1 VIEQKNKPSQVRR
14 PARPHGPKPGSSH
27 GPTGPGQ
34 VGPHR
39 AGPGRAHHAP
49 RQNRPEPTEYH
60 EGRQANSQ
68 ARHSAGGH
76 AEQGPQAQQAGPRD
90 PNKKDMKKLQRSQ
103 RDRWLKPVVRHV
115 RVLSETVH
123 KEQQR
128 QTGSQTGG
136 LKIVHFGG
144 LGEVGRN
151 MSAIQYDDEIILI
164 DAGVRFGDEKMPG
177 IDFII
182 PNASYLEGKEHMVKA
197 MFFTH
202 GHMDHVGALPFV
214 LDKIGDPDFYAA
226 PLTRALLIK
235 RLEEF
240 KDKKPIDILTINP
253 GEEVKI
259 SDKLTVKVLRINHSI
274 PDDLEIIIKTPIG
287 NVVHTSDFKFDD
299 TPVNDKPAD
308 VEEMDRMSRE
318 EGVLVLMSDSTGAE
332 NEGHS
337 LSEQDITNNLD
348 QIISAATGMLIL
360 GTFAS
365 LINRVQQII
374 TISEKHGK
382 KVVFDGYSMKSNVE
396 ICKKLGYLK
405 MARDTQ
411 ISMDEIDNYPRNK
424 VVAVVTGA
432 QGEGNAV
439 LMRIANGEHKYIRIL
454 KNDTIVFSS
463 SVIPGN
469 EKDVQFLKDQLYR
482 NGAKVLNYKMLDVHA
497 GGHGNKEDLRRMIQL
512 MKPKFFFPIH
522 GQYSMMINH
531 GTMAQT
537 EGVLPEN
544 VIIADNGSITHI
556 EKDKWWFDR
565 EKANAD
571 YVFVDGLGV
580 GDIGNVVLRDR
591 QILAEDGMFVI
602 ISLVQHNGNH
612 GHKLM
617 ASPDI
622 ISRGFIYLKDNKEM
636 LMEVR
641 KRVRKIVESQRMY
654 EPNFA
659 YLKDN
664 IRNQVGLFLFQ
675 QTQRRPMILP
685 VVIEV

>member
-1 VIEQKNKPSQVRR
+1 MIEQKNKQSSQTRR
-14 PARPHGPKPGSSH
+14 PAPRGHYRPQGNPSSQTNRSH
-27 GPTGPGQ
+27 AHSPYGGHPPTERQTGLPAGQ
-34 VGPHR
+34 VG
-39 AGPGRAHHAP
+39 
-49 RQNRPEPTEYH
+49 
-60 EGRQANSQ
+60 
-68 ARHSAGGH
+68 
-76 AEQGPQAQQAGPRD
+76 D
-90 PNKKDMKKLQRSQ
+90 PNKKDMRKLQRSQ
-103 RDRWLKPVVRHV
+103 RDRWMKPVVR
-115 RVLSETVH
+115 RVKVLQETAR
-123 KEQQR
+123 KESAR
-128 QTGSQTGG
+128 EIGTATGG

-151 MSAIQYDDEIILI
+151 MSAIQYDNEIILI
-164 DAGVRFGDEKMPG
+164 DAGVRFADEKMPG

-182 PNASYLEGKEHMVKA
+182 PNASYLDDKKDMVKA

-214 LDKIGDPDFYAA
+214 LDRIGEPDFYAA
-226 PLTRALLIK
+226 PLTKALLMK
-235 RLEEF
+235 RLDEY
-240 KDKKPIDILTINP
+240 KDRKPIEINTINP

-259 SDKLTVKVLRINHSI
+259 SDKLSVKVLRINHSI

-287 NVVHTSDFKFDD
+287 NIVHTSDFKFDD

-308 VEEMDRMSRE
+308 VEEMERMSHK

-337 LSEQDITNNLD
+337 LSEQDITRNLD
-348 QIISAATGMLIL
+348 QIIGDATGMLIL

-382 KVVFDGYSMKSNVE
+382 KVVFDGYSMKTNVE

-411 ISMDEIDNYPRNK
+411 ISMDDIDSYPRTK
-424 VVAVVTGA
+424 IVAVVTGA

-439 LMRIANGEHKYIRIL
+439 LMRIANGDHKYIRIL

-531 GTMAQT
+531 GEMAKT
-537 EGVLPEN
+537 EGVVPEN
-544 VIIADNGSITHI
+544 IIIADNGTITHI
-556 EKDKWWFDR
+556 EKDRWWFDR
-565 EKANAD
+565 EKAPSD

-591 QILAEDGMFVI
+591 QILAEDGMFVVI
-602 ISLVQHNGNH
+602 ALVQHSAQGAH
-612 GHKLM
+612 RLI

-622 ISRGFIYLKDNKEM
+622 ISRGFIYLKDNKDL
-636 LMEVR
+636 LMQVR
-641 KRVRKIVESQRMY
+641 KNVKHIVENQRVY

-659 YLKDN
+659 YLKDQL
-664 IRNQVGLFLFQ
+664 RNQIGLFLFQ
-675 QTQRRPMILP
+675 KTQRRPMILP

>member
-1 VIEQKNKPSQVRR
+1 MIEQKNKPSSHQTRR
-14 PARPHGPKPGSSH
+14 IS
-27 GPTGPGQ
+27 PGQ
-34 VGPHR
+34 SARRHHTSQIHQSMDRGPI
-39 AGPGRAHHAP
+39 
-49 RQNRPEPTEYH
+49 
-60 EGRQANSQ
+60 
-68 ARHSAGGH
+68 
-76 AEQGPQAQQAGPRD
+76 D
-90 PNKKDMKKLQRSQ
+90 PNKKDMRKLQRSQ
-103 RDRWLKPVVRHV
+103 RDRWMKPVVRHV
-115 RVLSETVH
+115 KVLRETFR

-128 QTGSQTGG
+128 EAGTETGG

-151 MSAIQYDDEIILI
+151 MSAIQYDNEIILI

-182 PNASYLEGKEHMVKA
+182 PNPGYLEEKEHMVKA

-226 PLTRALLIK
+226 PLTRALLMK
-235 RLEEF
+235 RMDEF
-240 KDKKPIDILTINP
+240 RDRGPININVINP
-253 GEEVKI
+253 REEIKI
-259 SDKLTVKVLRINHSI
+259 SDKLSVKVLRINHSI
-274 PDDLEIIIKTPIG
+274 PDDLEVIIKTPIG
-287 NVVHTSDFKFDD
+287 NIVHTSDFKFDD

-308 VEEMDRMSRE
+308 IEEMERLSRE

-337 LSEQDITNNLD
+337 LSEQDITKNLD
-348 QIISAATGMLIL
+348 DIISNATGMLIM

-374 TISEKHGK
+374 TISEKYGK
-382 KVVFDGYSMKSNVE
+382 KIVFDGYSMKTNVE

-411 ISMDEIDNYPRNK
+411 ISMEQIDDYPRDK
-424 VVAVVTGA
+424 IVAVVTGA

-439 LMRIANGEHKYIRIL
+439 LMRIANGDHKYVRIL

-531 GTMAQT
+531 GLMAQE
-537 EGVLPEN
+537 EGVEEKN
-544 VIIADNGSITHI
+544 IIIADNGSITHI

-565 EKANAD
+565 EKAPSD

-591 QILAEDGMFVI
+591 QILAEDGMFVVI
-602 ISLVQHNGNH
+602 ALIQHTPQ

-622 ISRGFIYLKDNKEM
+622 ISRGFIYLKENKEM
-636 LMEVR
+636 LMQVR
-641 KRVRKIVESQRMY
+641 RKIRQIVENQRAY

-659 YLKDN
+659 YLKDQLS
-664 IRNQVGLFLFQ
+664 NQIGLFMFQ
-675 QTQRRPMILP
+675 KTQRRPMILP

>member
-1 VIEQKNKPSQVRR
+1 MIDQKNKPPSHTRR
-14 PARPHGPKPGSSH
+14 VSPDQGGPLPRQSGLQSRD
-27 GPTGPGQ
+27 G
-34 VGPHR
+34 
-39 AGPGRAHHAP
+39 GRSPHAP
-49 RQNRPEPTEYH
+49 HSPYLRQPTS
-60 EGRQANSQ
+60 RQVDQ
-68 ARHSAGGH
+68 
-76 AEQGPQAQQAGPRD
+76 GPRD
-90 PNKKDMKKLQRSQ
+90 PNKKDMRKLQRSQ
-103 RDRWLKPVVRHV
+103 RDRWMKPVVRHV
-115 RVLSETVH
+115 RVLRETAR
-123 KEQQR
+123 KEQTR
-128 QTGSQTGG
+128 ETGTEIGG
-136 LKIVHFGG
+136 LKIIHFGG

-151 MSAIQYDDEIILI
+151 MSALQYDDEIILI

-182 PNASYLEGKEHMVKA
+182 PNASYLDDKRHMVKA

-202 GHMDHVGALPFV
+202 GHMDHIGALPFV
-214 LDKIGDPDFYAA
+214 LDKFDDIDIYAA
-226 PLTRALLIK
+226 PLTKAILMK
-235 RLEEF
+235 RMDEF
-240 KDKKPIDILTINP
+240 KDRRQPEFYTFNP
-253 GEEVKI
+253 GEEIKV
-259 SDKLTVKVLRINHSI
+259 SDKLSVKALRISHSI
-274 PDDLEIIIKTPIG
+274 PDDLLLAIKTPIG
-287 NVVHTSDFKFDD
+287 TIVHTSDYKFDE

-308 VEEMDRMSRE
+308 IEEMKRLGD
-318 EGVLVLMSDSTGAE
+318 EGVLALMSDSTGAE
-332 NEGHS
+332 KEGHS

-348 QIISAATGMLIL
+348 KIISEATGMLIL

-374 TISEKHGK
+374 TISEKYGK

-411 ISMDEIDNYPRNK
+411 ISMDEIDSFPRDR

-439 LMRIANGEHKYIRIL
+439 LMRIANGEHRHVRIL

-482 NGAKVLNYKMLDVHA
+482 NGAKVFNYQLLDVHA
-497 GGHGNKEDLRRMIQL
+497 GGHGNREDLREMIKL
-512 MKPKFFFPIH
+512 IRPKFLFPIH
-522 GQYSMMINH
+522 GQYSMMIMH
-531 GTMAQT
+531 GKLGQE
-537 EGVLPEN
+537 EGIPEEN

-565 EKANAD
+565 EKAPAD

-591 QILAEDGMFVI
+591 QILAEDGMFVVI
-602 ISLVQHNGNH
+602 ALVQHGQQ

-622 ISRGFIYLKDNKEM
+622 ISRGFIYLKENKEM
-636 LMEVR
+636 LMQVR
-641 KRVRKIVESQRMY
+641 KKIRQVVESQRMY

-659 YLKDN
+659 YLKDQL
-664 IRNQVGLFLFQ
+664 RNQIGLFLFQ
-675 QTQRRPMILP
+675 KTQRRPMVLP